1 MLDTKPFQV
10 KDLPELTRDFLPLVA
25 AMDSFL
31 CWMALARQLVQD
43 VLLTQF
49 SNPVVDLSVSAASKF
64 GRPDSISL
72 VFQWSVRWPDHSG
85 TIRHAQG
92 LIAFELVLAMLQG
105 NSIDMAR
112 MLQTG
117 EMKPRHD
124 MMVTDSRLGQCKKPW
139 PYPITN
145 ELQMLSSYVYNQAWR
160 TMTDMEAV
168 NISIIKPKAQ
178 A

>member
-31 CWMALARQLVQD
+31 CWMALSRQLVQD

-85 TIRHAQG
+85 IIRHAQG
-92 LIAFELVLAMLQG
+92 MVGFDLVLAILQG
-105 NSIDMAR
+105 NSINLAR
-112 MLQTG
+112 QIQTG
-117 EMKPRHD
+117 ELKPQPD
-124 MMVTDSRLGQCKKPW
+124 KPITYNRLGQCKKPW

-160 TMTDMEAV
+160 TMTDMEAT
-168 NISIIKPKAQ
+168 NMSITKPKAQ